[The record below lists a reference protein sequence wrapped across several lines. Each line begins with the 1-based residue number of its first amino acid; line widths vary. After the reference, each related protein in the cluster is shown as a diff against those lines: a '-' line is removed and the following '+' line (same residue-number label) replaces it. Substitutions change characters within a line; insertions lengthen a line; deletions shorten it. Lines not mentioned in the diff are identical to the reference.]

1 MEYEEI
7 LTIQAYVKPIF
18 IIIVFILF
26 YSWVYSIYKRDKTG
40 EKDYEAYSNL
50 VLDDSFDS
58 VPLEPK
64 NKNKINKEK
73 TV

>member
-7 LTIQAYVKPIF
+7 LTIQGYAKVIFTF
-18 IIIVFILF
+18 IIFVVF

-40 EKDYEAYSNL
+40 KKDYEAYSNL

-58 VPLEPK
+58 IPLEPT
-64 NKNKINKEK
+64 NKLNKKEK
-73 TV
+73 

>member
-7 LTIQAYVKPIF
+7 LNIHAYVKPIF
-18 IIIVFILF
+18 TIIVSILF
-26 YSWVYSIYKRDKTG
+26 YSWVYSIYKRDNAG
-40 EKDYEAYSNL
+40 EKNYEVYSNL

-58 VPLEPK
+58 IPLEPK
-64 NKNKINKEK
+64 NKINKNKEK